1 MKYNT
6 KKNRSQKNRSNKGNK
21 KHKRTYK
28 KKISTL
34 VKHFKNPFQASN
46 EEYKKTKSFNK
57 ARLAALKRV
66 NYNARNLF
74 GQITTGQVFK

>member
-6 KKNRSQKNRSNKGNK
+6 KKNRFISKKNKGNK

-28 KKISTL
+28 KKFSTL
-34 VKHFKNPFQASN
+34 VKHFKSPFEASN
-46 EEYKKTKSFNK
+46 EAYKKTKSFNK
-57 ARLAALKRV
+57 ARLAALQRI

-74 GQITTGQVFK
+74 GHISTAQVFK